1 MHQVSGKQVVLKV
14 FDKDGKRTIDI
25 EAARNEAQY
34 LRRMHKSHHV
44 IDIYDKLESTASI
57 VLVLPRMDMSLKKY
71 IEKRKEEG
79 AALTEEQV
87 VSIFRHVVK
96 GIEECHAEGIM
107 HCDLKPENIL
117 VNIDGKTGLVCDVKI
132 ADFGLSSETGKMSS
146 DRHFKGTLAYMSPE
160 ELTKNDHF
168 DQKSDIWSLGVIL
181 HELLFG
187 KRPFRASSI
196 KSLAQKI

>member
-1 MHQVSGKQVVLKV
+1 MSGKQVVLKV

-34 LRRMHKSHHV
+34 LRRMQKSHHV

-57 VLVLPRMDMSLKKY
+57 VLALPRMDMSLKKY
-71 IEKRKEEG
+71 IEKRREEG

-107 HCDLKPENIL
+107 HCDLKPDNLL
-117 VNIDGKTGLVCDVKI
+117 VNIDAQTG
-132 ADFGLSSETGKMSS
+132 
-146 DRHFKGTLAYMSPE
+146 
-160 ELTKNDHF
+160 
-168 DQKSDIWSLGVIL
+168 
-181 HELLFG
+181 
-187 KRPFRASSI
+187 
-196 KSLAQKI
+196 